1 MRFKNLFNSLVLNI
15 LVFSATGLVAQ
26 SVTMSNEI
34 TMVSDNNY
42 DLIGY
47 FNNKITLLEDNG
59 RSLTLH
65 EFDDNLK
72 NINTPTI
79 NFNYKK
85 SRLFG
90 YVPQDTM
97 LTLYYKYFDDE
108 QYIISLLNYNSRLEL
123 LGEMILQTYDK
134 NQARPLPINISEDK
148 SHQLIMLNEV
158 ADKTT
163 RYIMYDAASNKVLWN
178 TNDQGIESNLYE
190 EDRLAKIVTN
200 KGVVYSLYINS
211 HNRAKNNYTI
221 VRLDQLGYRKLEI
234 TLNTI
239 PLSDILM
246 EYDNDIDKLTLFGI
260 YMDELSAMQEGI
272 LHMDVY
278 PSLEYAA
285 DYKLIPFGRQTIID
299 YFGQNQ
305 RQKIGIV
312 DLELKEVQTRMDGGH
327 LLICEQKK
335 EVNRINNT
343 GRSAFVPVS
352 TSTDYY
358 IEDIILTSLDKAG
371 NLEWQKV
378 LQKKQYSY
386 DDDAAYSSYFIHANP
401 SHLRL
406 MYNDEI
412 KNENTISEYVVNPL
426 GNVDRRVMF
435 NTAGS
440 GLHVQV
446 RNGMQISSNATILPS
461 IRKGKLRLIKVTY

>member
-1 MRFKNLFNSLVLNI
+1 MRFNNLFNSLVLNI

-335 EVNRINNT
+335 K
-343 GRSAFVPVS
+343 S
-352 TSTDYY
+352 T
-358 IEDIILTSLDKAG
+358 E
-371 NLEWQKV
+371 
-378 LQKKQYSY
+378 
-386 DDDAAYSSYFIHANP
+386 
-401 SHLRL
+401 
-406 MYNDEI
+406 
-412 KNENTISEYVVNPL
+412 
-426 GNVDRRVMF
+426 
-435 NTAGS
+435 
-440 GLHVQV
+440 
-446 RNGMQISSNATILPS
+446 
-461 IRKGKLRLIKVTY
+461 